1 MNKISKKKI
10 YGVIICYNSEPV
22 IKDLYERIDKEL
34 FDKIYF
40 FDDNSTDNSYEVA
53 KEFDWN
59 VVKNQTNL
67 GHGGNLKKAIK
78 TAFEDGAD
86 YVLEIHADNQ
96 YNPNLIIKAKHF
108 IEQDYALITG
118 SRFVNKNPHI
128 EEGMPFLRYFSNK
141 VMSNF
146 TRKLLSIHLSE
157 FHTGFKIFGKNFYN
171 KVQFQHCSNNYL
183 FSFQIILAT
192 KFFNLKYGEISI
204 SADYGD
210 KVNSCNYYNG
220 FIYLMSN
227 FAEIIFY
234 FLAKSKVFTKIIYKS
249 K

>member
-1 MNKISKKKI
+1 MSKISNKKI
-10 YGVIICYNSEPV
+10 YGVVICYNSEQA

-40 FDDNSTDNSYEVA
+40 FDDNSTDNSYEIA
-53 KEFDWN
+53 KTFDWK
-59 VVKNQTNL
+59 VIKNQTNL

-78 TAFEDGAD
+78 TAFIDGAD

-96 YNPNLIIKAKHF
+96 YNPNSISKAKNF

-118 SRFVNKNPHI
+118 SRFVNKNPYK

-141 VMSNF
+141 VMSSF
-146 TRKLLSIHLSE
+146 TSKLLSIKLTE
-157 FHTGFKIFGKNFYN
+157 FHTGFKIFGRKFYDQ
-171 KVQFQHCSNNYL
+171 VQFEDCSNNYL
-183 FSFQIILAT
+183 FSFQIILIT
-192 KFFNLKYGEISI
+192 KFFGLKYGEISI
-204 SADYGD
+204 SADYGE

-220 FIYLMSN
+220 FIYIITN
-227 FAEIIFY
+227 FTEMFY
-234 FLAKSKVFTKIIYKS
+234 FFLAKSKVFKKKIYKP

>member
-1 MNKISKKKI
+1 MNKISNKKI
-10 YGVIICYNSEPV
+10 YGVVICYNSEPV
-22 IKDLYERIDKEL
+22 IKDLYQRIDKEM

-40 FDDNSTDNSYEVA
+40 FDDNSTDKSYEVA
-53 KEFDWN
+53 KKFDWH

-78 TAFEDGAD
+78 TAFLDGAD

-96 YNPNLIIKAKHF
+96 YNPNLIYKAKNF
-108 IEQDYALITG
+108 IELDYALITG

-146 TRKLLSIHLSE
+146 TRKLLSIQLTE
-157 FHTGFKIFGKNFYN
+157 FHTGFKIFSKSFYN
-171 KVQFQHCSNNYL
+171 KVPFEHCSNNYL

-192 KFFNLKYGEISI
+192 KFFDLKYGEISI
-204 SADYGD
+204 SADYGE

-220 FIYLMSN
+220 FIYLISN
-227 FAEIIFY
+227 FVEIFY
-234 FLAKSKVFTKIIYKS
+234 YLLAKSKIFKNIIYKS

>member
-59 VVKNQTNL
+59 VVKNQKNL

-78 TAFEDGAD
+78 IAFEDGAD

-118 SRFVNKNPHI
+118 SRFINKNPYK

-171 KVQFQHCSNNYL
+171 KVQFEHCSNNYL

-192 KFFNLKYGEISI
+192 KFFNLKYGEISVA
-204 SADYGD
+204 ADYGD

-220 FIYLMSN
+220 FIYLISN
-227 FAEIIFY
+227 FVEIFFY
-234 FLAKSKVFTKIIYKS
+234 LLAKTKIFTKIIYKS

>member
-10 YGVIICYNSEPV
+10 YGVIICYNSGPV

-59 VVKNQTNL
+59 IVKNQTNL

-118 SRFVNKNPHI
+118 SRFINKNPYK

-171 KVQFQHCSNNYL
+171 KVQFEHCSNNYL

-192 KFFNLKYGEISI
+192 KFFNLKYGEISVA
-204 SADYGD
+204 ADYGD
-210 KVNSCNYYNG
+210 KVNSCIYYNG
-220 FIYLMSN
+220 FIYLISN
-227 FAEIIFY
+227 FVEIFFY
-234 FLAKSKVFTKIIYKS
+234 LLAKTKIFTKIIYKS

>member
-1 MNKISKKKI
+1 MNKISNKKI
-10 YGVIICYNSEPV
+10 YGVVICYNSESA
-22 IKDLYERIDKEL
+22 IKNLYDRIDKEI

-40 FDDNSTDNSYEVA
+40 FDDNSTDSSYEIA
-53 KEFDWN
+53 KRFDWHI
-59 VVKNQTNL
+59 VKNQTNL

-78 TAFEDGAD
+78 TAFIDGAD

-96 YNPNLIIKAKHF
+96 YNPNLISKAKNF

-118 SRFVNKNPHI
+118 SRFVNKNPHK

-141 VMSNF
+141 VMSSF
-146 TRKLLSIHLSE
+146 TSKILSIELTE
-157 FHTGFKIFGKNFYN
+157 FHTGFKIFGRSFFD
-171 KVQFQHCSNNYL
+171 KVQFEDCSNNYL
-183 FSFQIILAT
+183 FSFQIILMT

-204 SADYGD
+204 SADYGE

-220 FIYLMSN
+220 FIYLISN
-227 FAEIIFY
+227 FVEMFWY
-234 FLAKSKVFTKIIYKS
+234 LLAKSKIFKKSIYKS